1 MPQPFHNIPMPT
13 LEMFTP
19 QQFKEECKKIDT
31 NEKIGELGHFL
42 IHNFRD
48 QLSPDKHVI
57 DTAISL
63 LQKFLQPIEHK
74 KGSEAVELI
83 YSEMRNEF
91 KKLLNQKGFDTPT
104 WFKGYEAALWDLKII
119 IQDNFNIRLDEIK
132 INDLKP
138 KTNEQ

>member
-1 MPQPFHNIPMPT
+1 MKTVI
-13 LEMFTP
+13 EW
-19 QQFKEECKKIDT
+19 
-31 NEKIGELGHFL
+31 EL
-42 IHNFRD
+42 FRD
-48 QLSPDKHVI
+48 DFYYDMWAVRPVGDRDFHSPRLFHLSMKADAENLK
-57 DTAISL
+57 SL
-63 LQKFLQPIEHK
+63 LSQSKCAEPIEHN

-119 IQDNFNIRLDEIK
+119 IQDTFNVRLDEIK
-132 INDLKP
+132 IKDLKP